1 MNKRISYIIL
11 SFAFLLIGVLVYY
24 YCRNEVLAYESYLGI
39 NKSKGIVSDPKL
51 LNANWSNKYI
61 ANWLNKSISNW
72 LPDLCW
78 ELSFLYML
86 TAVWGGW
93 TQVPKLLKLTTLL
106 VILGSELLQAL
117 GILPGT
123 GDILDILVYFIGFTI
138 FTLVYSNKLRKVK

>member
-11 SFAFLLIGVLVYY
+11 SVAFLLIGVIVYY
-24 YCRNEVLAYESYLGI
+24 YCRNEVLVYESYLGI

-51 LNANWSNKYI
+51 VNAK
-61 ANWLNKSISNW
+61 WLTKSIANW

-78 ELSFLYML
+78 EISFLYML

-93 TQVPKLLKLTTLL
+93 KQVPILLKLATLI
-106 VILGSELLQAL
+106 VILGSELLQAI
-117 GILPGT
+117 GIIPGT

-138 FTLVYSNKLRKVK
+138 FTVVYSNKLRKNK

>member
-11 SFAFLLIGVLVYY
+11 SFAFLLIGVVVYY
-24 YCRNEVLAYESYLGI
+24 FFRNEVLVYESYLGI

-51 LNANWSNKYI
+51 LNANWLS
-61 ANWLNKSISNW
+61 KSISNW

-86 TAVWGGW
+86 SAVWGGW
-93 TQVPKLLKLTTLL
+93 TQVPKLLKLTSLL

>member
-1 MNKRISYIIL
+1 MNKRVNHIIL
-11 SFAFLLIGVLVYY
+11 ATAFLLIGVVVYY
-24 YCRNEVLAYESYLGI
+24 FFRNEVLVYESYLGI

-51 LNANWSNKYI
+51 LNANWLS
-61 ANWLNKSISNW
+61 KSISNW

-86 TAVWGGW
+86 SAVWGGW

>member
-1 MNKRISYIIL
+1 MNKRLPHIL
-11 SFAFLLIGVLVYY
+11 LAAAFLLIGVVVYY
-24 YCRNEVLAYESYLGI
+24 YCRNEALEYESFLGL
-39 NKSKGIVSDPKL
+39 KKTTGIDGDSRL
-51 LNANWSNKYI
+51 INANWLS
-61 ANWLNKSISNW
+61 KSIANW

-106 VILGSELLQAL
+106 VILGSEVLQRM
-117 GILPGT
+117 GKIPGT

-138 FTLVYSNKLRKVK
+138 FTIVYSNKRSI

>member
-11 SFAFLLIGVLVYY
+11 SVAFLLIGVIVYY
-24 YCRNEVLAYESYLGI
+24 YCRNEVLVYESYLGI

-51 LNANWSNKYI
+51 VNAK
-61 ANWLNKSISNW
+61 WLTKSIANW

-78 ELSFLYML
+78 EISFLYML

-93 TQVPKLLKLTTLL
+93 KQVPILLKLVTLI
-106 VILGSELLQAL
+106 VILGSELLQAI
-117 GILPGT
+117 GIIPGT

-138 FTLVYSNKLRKVK
+138 FTLVYSNKLRKNK

>member
-11 SFAFLLIGVLVYY
+11 SVAFLLIGVIVYY
-24 YCRNEVLAYESYLGI
+24 YCRNEVLVYESYLGI
-39 NKSKGIVSDPKL
+39 NKSKGIVGDPML
-51 LNANWSNKYI
+51 VNANW
-61 ANWLNKSISNW
+61 LTKSIANW

-78 ELSFLYML
+78 EISFLYML

-93 TQVPKLLKLTTLL
+93 KQVPILLKLATLI

-117 GILPGT
+117 GIIPGT

-138 FTLVYSNKLRKVK
+138 FTLVYSNKLRKNK

>member
-1 MNKRISYIIL
+1 MNKRITYIIL
-11 SFAFLLIGVLVYY
+11 AAVFLLIGVVVYY
-24 YCRNEVLAYESYLGI
+24 FFRNEVLFYESYLGI

-51 LNANWSNKYI
+51 LNANWLS
-61 ANWLNKSISNW
+61 KSISNW

-78 ELSFLYML
+78 EISFLYML
-86 TAVWGGW
+86 SAVWGGW

-117 GILPGT
+117 DILPGT

-138 FTLVYSNKLRKVK
+138 FTLVYSEKLKK

>member
-1 MNKRISYIIL
+1 MNKRLPHIL
-11 SFAFLLIGVLVYY
+11 LAAAFLLIGVVVYY
-24 YCRNEVLAYESYLGI
+24 YCRNEALEYESFLGL
-39 NKSKGIVSDPKL
+39 KKTTGIDGDSRL
-51 LNANWSNKYI
+51 INANWLS
-61 ANWLNKSISNW
+61 KSIANW

-106 VILGSELLQAL
+106 VILGSEVLQRM
-117 GILPGT
+117 GQIPGT

-138 FTLVYSNKLRKVK
+138 FTIVYSNKRSI

>member
-11 SFAFLLIGVLVYY
+11 SFAFLLIGVVVYY
-24 YCRNEVLAYESYLGI
+24 FFRNEVLVYESYLGI

-61 ANWLNKSISNW
+61 ANWLSKSISNW

-86 TAVWGGW
+86 TTVWGGW